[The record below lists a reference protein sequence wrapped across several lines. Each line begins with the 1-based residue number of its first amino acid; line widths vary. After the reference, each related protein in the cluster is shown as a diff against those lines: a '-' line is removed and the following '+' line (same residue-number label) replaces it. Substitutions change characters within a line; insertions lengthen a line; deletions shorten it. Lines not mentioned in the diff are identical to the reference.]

1 MNIFK
6 DIEFL
11 KYPTKLLLRKYDY
24 MSIILLC
31 MESGDP
37 AQDPALCSLQ
47 YLCVV
52 RTVIEHNYVCCS
64 YL

>member
-24 MSIILLC
+24 MSIILLWAW
-31 MESGDP
+31 S
-37 AQDPALCSLQ
+37 QVTQLRTQL
-47 YLCVV
+47 YVHYNICVLS
-52 RTVIEHNYVCCS
+52 EQ
-64 YL
+64 